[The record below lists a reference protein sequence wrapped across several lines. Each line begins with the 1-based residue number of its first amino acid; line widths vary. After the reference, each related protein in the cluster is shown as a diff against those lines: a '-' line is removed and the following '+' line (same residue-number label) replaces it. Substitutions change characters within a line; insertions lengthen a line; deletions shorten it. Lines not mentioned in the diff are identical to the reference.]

1 MVVVEYDPAWQKRYE
16 IEAERI
22 TSALGDLALALHHI
36 GSTSV
41 PGLCA
46 KPIVDMLLVVGDI
59 ARLDRATP
67 TLVALGYEAKGEH
80 GIPGR
85 RYFRKD
91 DASGVRTHHLHAYS
105 EGSQHVRR
113 HLAFRDYL
121 AEHPEQARCYG
132 ALKQQAARAHP
143 HDIDGYMA
151 AKAPLIEELLAEALV
166 WYSAGR

>member
-1 MVVVEYDPAWQKRYE
+1 MVVVEYDLAWQKRYE
-16 IEAERI
+16 IEAEHI
-22 TSALGDLALALHHI
+22 TSALGDLALAVHHI

-46 KPIVDMLLVVGDI
+46 KPIVDMLLVVGDL
-59 ARLDRATP
+59 ARLDRVTP
-67 TLVALGYEAKGEH
+67 TLVALGYEAQGEH

-91 DASGVRTHHLHAYS
+91 DAAGVRTHHLHAYA

-121 AEHPEQARCYG
+121 VEHPEHARRYEV
-132 ALKQQAARAHP
+132 LKQQLARAHP
-143 HDIDGYMA
+143 HDIDSYMA
-151 AKAPLIEELLAEALV
+151 GKAPLIEELLARALV